1 MSEPGPYYINREISW
16 LSFNHRVLQE
26 AMDHRNPL
34 LERLKFL
41 AIYASN
47 LDEFFKVRAATI
59 KRLMHVHPHMTKELM
74 EPPEQLLEHIKDEVV
89 EQRKLFNSI
98 FNEEIIPEL
107 ANEGIYFID
116 EDHIS
121 PEHEDYLE
129 NYFITEIQPRLEPVL
144 IEDDDQPLFMRDNWI
159 YFAILLKGNS
169 PDQLAYALLKL
180 PENLPRFVTLPSAS
194 DAAYVIY
201 IDDVIRFYL
210 NDLFPQFQE
219 ARAFGI
225 RILRDA
231 ELDIEGDIDETLL
244 KKIKNSLKKREQGE
258 PTRLSY
264 DPEIPASLLQLL
276 SRKVDIE
283 PEDPKFARKY
293 HDFTDFF
300 NFPFQDRK
308 HLRFAPMPSLPHP
321 AFSSHSDYFALIRE
335 GDQLL
340 FPPYQEFR
348 YVVDW
353 IRQAVAD
360 PQVTHISITVYRLA
374 KQSLIIQELIRAS
387 QQGKHVTV
395 FIELKARFDEAYNI
409 QWFNKLENAG
419 ARVVYSMEQLKVH
432 CKILLINR
440 KEGPVS
446 RQYAYFSTGNFNED
460 TARLYS
466 DLGLFTADESLI
478 HEAELIMRYILFNEE
493 PSRFREMLVA
503 PFNLRQKLMY
513 YIDREMSNAREGKP
527 AWIELKVNSLQDP
540 KVVRK
545 LYQAGQAGVRVWII
559 ARSICSVVPGV
570 PGISDRIKVISIVD
584 RLLEHTRLY
593 MFCNNDK
600 PRVFA
605 GSADLMKRNLNQRI
619 EQVFP
624 IKDPDLKE
632 RILYYYHLQWQDNQK
647 ARWIDRYQQN
657 LYKQDGSVPIR
668 SQYAFYQYLKAE
680 LPPDDSTGESTKAEE
695 PVKPS

>member
-1 MSEPGPYYINREISW
+1 MSDPGPYYINREISW

-41 AIYASN
+41 AIYSNN
-47 LDEFFKVRAATI
+47 LDEFFKVRVATI
-59 KRLMHVHPHMTKELM
+59 KRLMHLQPEQVPRELT
-74 EPPEQLLEHIKDEVV
+74 ESPEQLLEHITEEVFR
-89 EQRKLFNSI
+89 QRKLFNQI
-98 FNEEIIPEL
+98 FNEDILSGL
-107 ANEGIYFID
+107 AKEGIYFID

-121 PEHEDYLE
+121 GEHQDYLE

-144 IEDDDQPLFMRDNWI
+144 LEDDNQPLFLRDNWI
-159 YFAILLKGNS
+159 YFAILLKGHS
-169 PDQLAYALLKL
+169 PDQLAYALIKL
-180 PENLPRFVTLPSAS
+180 PENLPRFVNLPSS
-194 DAAYVIY
+194 TDTAYVIY

-210 NDLFPQFQE
+210 NDIFPQYQE

-231 ELDIEGDIDETLL
+231 ELDIDGDIDDSLL
-244 KKIKNSLKKREQGE
+244 KKVKNSLKKREQAE

-264 DPEIPASLLQLL
+264 DPEIPGSLLQLL
-276 SRKVDIE
+276 SRKVNLE

-308 HLRFAPMPSLPHP
+308 HLRFAPMPPLPHP
-321 AFSSHSDYFALIRE
+321 EFSRSSDYFELIRQQ
-335 GDQLL
+335 DQLL
-340 FPPYQEFR
+340 FSPYQEFR
-348 YVVDW
+348 YVIDW
-353 IRQAVAD
+353 IRQAMAD

-374 KQSLIIQELIRAS
+374 KQSMIIQELIRAS

-419 ARVVYSMEQLKVH
+419 ARVVYSMERLKVH

-440 KEGPVS
+440 QEGQVS

-466 DLGLFTADESLI
+466 DLGLFTTDDALI
-478 HEAELIMRYILFNEE
+478 HEAEQIMQYIVFGEE
-493 PSRFREMLVA
+493 PEGFRDMLVA

-513 YIDREMSNAREGKP
+513 YVDREISNAREGKP
-527 AWIELKVNSLQDP
+527 AWIKLKVNSLQDP
-540 KVVRK
+540 KIVEK
-545 LYQAGQAGVRVWII
+545 LYQASQEGVPVWII
-559 ARSICSVVPGV
+559 ARSVCSLVPGV
-570 PGISDRIKVISIVD
+570 PGISDNIQVISLVD
-584 RLLEHTRLY
+584 QLLEHTRLY
-593 MFCNNDK
+593 LFCNNEK
-600 PRVFA
+600 TRVYA
-605 GSADLMKRNLNQRI
+605 GSADLMKRNINKRI

-624 IKDPDLKE
+624 IKNKALQE
-632 RILYYYHLQWQDNQK
+632 RVLFYYHLQWQDNQK
-647 ARWIDRYQQN
+647 ARWLDRYQQN
-657 LYKQDGSVPIR
+657 EYKKDGSVPIR
-668 SQYAFYQYLKAE
+668 SQYAYYNWLQAE
-680 LPPDDSTGESTKAEE
+680 LADLSSEENNPEAEA
-695 PVKPS
+695 

>member
-1 MSEPGPYYINREISW
+1 MSDPGSYYINREISW

-41 AIYASN
+41 AIYANN
-47 LDEFFKVRAATI
+47 LDEFFKVRVATI
-59 KRLMHVHPHMTKELM
+59 KRLMHVQPEHVTRELM
-74 EPPEQLLEHIKDEVV
+74 ESPEELLEHIKKEVV
-89 EQRKLFNSI
+89 KQRKLFNNI
-98 FNEEIIPEL
+98 FNDEILPEL
-107 ANEGIYFID
+107 AQEGIYFID

-121 PEHEDYLE
+121 AEHQDYLE

-144 IEDDDQPLFMRDNWI
+144 MEDDDQPLFMRDNWI
-159 YFAILLKGNS
+159 YFAILLKGSS
-169 PDQLAYALLKL
+169 PDELEYALLKL
-180 PENLPRFVTLPSAS
+180 PENLPRFVTLPPSN

-210 NDLFPQFQE
+210 NDIFPQYQE

-231 ELDIEGDIDETLL
+231 ELDIEGDIDDSLL

-264 DPEIPASLLQLL
+264 DPEIPGSLLQLL

-308 HLRFAPMPSLPHP
+308 HLRFSPMPSLPHP
-321 AFSSHSDYFALIRE
+321 AFENNPDYFALI
-335 GDQLL
+335 GQQDQLL
-340 FPPYQEFR
+340 FTPYQSFS

-353 IRQAVAD
+353 LRQAVAD
-360 PQVTHISITVYRLA
+360 PQVTHISITLYRLA
-374 KQSLIIQELIRAS
+374 KQSLVIQELIRAS
-387 QQGKHVTV
+387 QQGKNVTV

-440 KEGPVS
+440 KEGQVS

-466 DLGLFTADESLI
+466 DLGLFTADEALI
-478 HEAELIMRYILFNEE
+478 NEAEQIMRYIVFNEE
-493 PSRFREMLVA
+493 PERFRDMLVA
-503 PFNLRQKLMY
+503 PFNLRQKFMY
-513 YIDREMSNAREGKP
+513 YIDREINNAREGKP

-540 KVVRK
+540 KIVRK
-545 LYQAGQAGVRVWII
+545 LYQASQEGVPVWII
-559 ARSICSVVPGV
+559 ARSVCSLV
-570 PGISDRIKVISIVD
+570 PGIPGVSENIQVISLVD

-600 PRVFA
+600 PRIYA
-605 GSADLMKRNLNQRI
+605 GSADLMKRNLNKRI

-624 IKDPDLKE
+624 IKDRALQE
-632 RILYYYHLQWQDNQK
+632 QVLYYFHLQWQDNQK

-657 LYKQDGSVPIR
+657 SYKQDGSVPIR
-668 SQYAFYQYLKAE
+668 SQYAYYNSLKAE
-680 LPPDDSTGESTKAEE
+680 LPDVQATEESHGPEG
-695 PVKPS
+695 